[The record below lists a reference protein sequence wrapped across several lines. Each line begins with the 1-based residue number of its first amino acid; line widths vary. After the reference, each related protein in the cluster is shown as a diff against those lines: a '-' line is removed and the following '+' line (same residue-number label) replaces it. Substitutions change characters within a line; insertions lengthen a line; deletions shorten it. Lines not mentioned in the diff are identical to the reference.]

1 MRHLAILVACA
12 IPALCLIGCG
22 GAGGEL
28 ATPTETGPDLGAA
41 TLEGTVLDVDGESS
55 LVAGVPLM
63 CDETGEVVTSGAD
76 GSFHFSDLPE
86 GDVTLSLAPG
96 GPVAGSRYVSR
107 SDDGEDAEEEEEEEV
122 DDDAADD
129 DEDEAGD
136 DTERSNRRVKI
147 RRIRRGDRLFIQI
160 RIRGGVII
168 EIRVTRGDDDDGS
181 DGSGERELEIKMVKT
196 EANEDPDMEGELE
209 LSVEANG
216 DHEFEVEVEDATPG
230 DLLEAVV
237 IDPDGRED
245 SLGFRAVELDGDAE
259 WKLDTGDEDELPFG
273 VEGLGQL
280 EGHRVVVR
288 DADDV
293 DLLRARIPILPRRD
307 DERDF
312 CFRIRARARLVPQVD
327 DVRGYVAMAARG
339 CVDGDERRLLRQL
352 FKIEAEELSRGQEVE
367 FFLEDPDDPGTL
379 VSLGT
384 VIANRMGEAGVSF
397 DTDDGD
403 DLPFGVATIRALTGL
418 RIQVR
423 DDVTGDVL
431 LTGRVPGTLED

>member
-1 MRHLAILVACA
+1 MRHVAILIACA

-22 GAGGEL
+22 GGGDL
-28 ATPTETGPDLGAA
+28 AAPTETGATLGAA
-41 TLEGTVLDVDGESS
+41 TLEGMVLDVDGESS

-63 CDETGEVVTSGAD
+63 CDETGEVVTSSAD
-76 GSFHFSDLPE
+76 GSFHFADLPE
-86 GDVTLSLAPG
+86 GDITLSLATG

-107 SDDGEDAEEEEEEEV
+107 SDDGEDAEEEEE
-122 DDDAADD
+122 ADD
-129 DEDEAGD
+129 DDVDGDKDEAGD
-136 DTERSNRRVKI
+136 DSERSDRRVKI
-147 RRIRRGDRLFIQI
+147 RRVRRGDRLFIQI

-168 EIRVTRGDDDDGS
+168 EIRFTRGDDEDGS
-181 DGSGERELEIKMVKT
+181 GGSGERELEIQMVKT

-237 IDPDGRED
+237 INPDGRED

-273 VEGLGQL
+273 VDGLGKLQ
-280 EGHRVVVR
+280 GHRVVVR
-288 DADDV
+288 DADEV
-293 DLLRARIPILPRRD
+293 DLLRARIPLLPRRD

-312 CFRIRARARLVPQVD
+312 CFRIRARARLVPHVEG
-327 DVRGYVAMAARG
+327 VKGYVAMGAAG
-339 CVDGDERRLLRQL
+339 CVEGDERRLIRQI
-352 FKIEAEELSRGQEVE
+352 FRIEAAGLTRGQEVE
-367 FFLEDPDDPGTL
+367 FFLEDPDDPGSL

-384 VIANRMGEAGVSF
+384 VIADRMGEAGVKF

-403 DLPFGVATIRALTGL
+403 ELPFGVATIRALTGL
-418 RIQVR
+418 RLQVR

>member
-1 MRHLAILVACA
+1 MRQLAILLACA
-12 IPALCLIGCG
+12 LPTLCLIGCG
-22 GAGGEL
+22 GGGDL
-28 ATPTETGPDLGAA
+28 AAPTEGGPDLGAA
-41 TLEGTVLDVDGESS
+41 TIEGMVLDVDGESA

-63 CDETGEVVTSGAD
+63 CDETGEIVTSGPD
-76 GSFHFSDLPE
+76 GSFHFDALPE
-86 GDVTLSLAPG
+86 GDVTLSLATG

-107 SDDGEDAEEEEEEEV
+107 SDDGESDEGDEEEE
-122 DDDAADD
+122 ADD
-129 DEDEAGD
+129 DDSDVDRDEAGD
-136 DTERSNRRVKI
+136 DTERSDRRVKI
-147 RRIRRGDRLFIQI
+147 RRVRRGDRLFIQI

-168 EIRVTRGDDDDGS
+168 EIRLTRGGDADGS
-181 DGSGERELEIKMVKT
+181 GGSGERELEIQMVKT
-196 EANEDPDMEGELE
+196 EANDDPDMEGELE

-237 IDPDGRED
+237 IDPDGEED

-259 WKLDTGDEDELPFG
+259 WKLDTGDGDELPFG

-288 DADDV
+288 NVDEV

-327 DVRGYVAMAARG
+327 DVHGHVAMAARG
-339 CVDGDERRLLRQL
+339 CVDGDERRLLRQI
-352 FKIEAEELSRGQEVE
+352 FKIEAEGLTHGQEVE
-367 FFLEDPDDPGTL
+367 FFLEDPDEPGTL

-384 VIANRMGEAGVSF
+384 IIANRMGEAGITF

-403 DLPFGVATIRALTGL
+403 ELPFGVATIRGLTGL
-418 RIQVR
+418 RVQVR

-431 LTGRVPGTLED
+431 LEGRVPGTLED